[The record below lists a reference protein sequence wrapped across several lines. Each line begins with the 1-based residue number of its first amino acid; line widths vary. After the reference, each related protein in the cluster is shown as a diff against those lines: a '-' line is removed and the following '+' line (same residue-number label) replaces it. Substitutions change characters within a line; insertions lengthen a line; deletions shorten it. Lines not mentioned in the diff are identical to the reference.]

1 MHVRRF
7 LVPVFTGVILALS
20 LAGCGGQTAGFEDVK
35 WELESYG
42 ETGSLQPV
50 IEGTTITA
58 TFDSSKRQVS
68 GSAGCNTYFGD
79 YKIDDGLTV
88 SMLANTEM
96 YCMDPEGVMDQ
107 EKEYLDIL
115 QQAKSYKVSGDRLEI
130 DCGDN
135 TLVFKPAVDTD

>member
-7 LVPVFTGVILALS
+7 LVPVFTGVILVLS

-42 ETGSLQPV
+42 ETGNPQPV

-58 TFDSSKRQVS
+58 TFDSEKRQVS

-79 YKIDDGLTV
+79 YEIDDGLTV

-107 EKEYLDIL
+107 EKEYLDTL
-115 QQAKSYKVSGDRLEI
+115 QQAKSYKVGADRLEI
-130 DCGDN
+130 NCGDN
-135 TLVFKPAVDTD
+135 TLVFKPAADTD